1 MADTDPD
8 LAAWTR
14 RLRHETPIDPSLADL
29 DAIDREALD
38 SSVGFAAEHARRYV
52 ASGGTDDGWDG
63 LRPIVIVYATGRT
76 SGRTRRVPLLCF
88 EVGDEHYVIGSKGG
102 DTSHPEWY
110 LNVVANPAVDVRIGE
125 RVHAATARTLDGDER
140 AAVWSKLIATHP
152 RYADYQLLTTRLIP
166 IVHLAGINEI
176 GR

>member
-8 LAAWTR
+8 LAAWTH
-14 RLRHETPIDPSLADL
+14 RLRHETPIELSLADL
-29 DAIDREALD
+29 DAIDRDALD

-63 LRPIVIVYATGRT
+63 LRPIVILYTTGRT

-88 EVGDEHYVIGSKGG
+88 DVGDERYLIASKGG
-102 DTSHPEWY
+102 HQSDPEWH
-110 LNVVANPAVDVRIGE
+110 LNVVANAAVHERIGE
-125 RVHAATARTLDGDER
+125 GVHAATARTLDGDER

-152 RYADYQLLTTRLIP
+152 RYAGYQLLTTRLIP
-166 IVHLAGINEI
+166 IVQLAGINEI